1 MAEFLIIAGYS
12 GAGRSETAKCLDDT
26 GWFVIDNLPSQL
38 VPKVAEL
45 ATATGSLTS
54 HIALVVGTENPNETL
69 EQISNLKKN
78 KDISLK
84 VLFLTAN
91 KNTLIH
97 RYEETRRR
105 HPYDGSGS
113 LSESISKEIDLLK
126 DLRGSSDV
134 EIDTTDLNVHELNRR
149 LAEMFEIKSIPTS
162 LQTRIVSFGFKH
174 GLPVDVDLVFD
185 CRFLPNPH
193 WEEELRDKTGEAK
206 EVKDFLL
213 EKDIAQK
220 FITQLESMLEILMPA
235 YLEEGKSYLSLG
247 IGCTGGKHRS
257 VVMANEA
264 ERILA
269 EIGFISK
276 VSHRDIRK

>member
-1 MAEFLIIAGYS
+1 
-12 GAGRSETAKCLDDT
+12 
-26 GWFVIDNLPSQL
+26 
-38 VPKVAEL
+38 
-45 ATATGSLTS
+45 
-54 HIALVVGTENPNETL
+54 
-69 EQISNLKKN
+69 
-78 KDISLK
+78 
-84 VLFLTAN
+84 
-91 KNTLIH
+91 
-97 RYEETRRR
+97 
-105 HPYDGSGS
+105 
-113 LSESISKEIDLLK
+113 
-126 DLRGSSDV
+126 
-134 EIDTTDLNVHELNRR
+134 
-149 LAEMFEIKSIPTS
+149 MFEIKSIPTS

-185 CRFLPNPH
+185 CRFLPNPY

-257 VVMANEA
+257 VVMAIEA